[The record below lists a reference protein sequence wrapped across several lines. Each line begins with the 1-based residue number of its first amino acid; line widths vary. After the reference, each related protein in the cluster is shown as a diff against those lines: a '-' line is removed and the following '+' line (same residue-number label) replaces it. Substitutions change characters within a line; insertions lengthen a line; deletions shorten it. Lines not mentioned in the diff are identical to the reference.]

1 MENSALLLE
10 VLKHSPPS
18 TLPEATV
25 QRLTTHVSFVIA
37 AHYPSTAISSHFVQ
51 AVASQLTAI
60 DTDALLV
67 NLLAFHYQQQKPSPT
82 TTTTTTTTTLSS
94 CAFNV
99 VALLLSQ
106 FTLQDNH
113 SHALKFLSYHLHH
126 VSPCDPTAFALL
138 QSTFAPLL
146 PSPTADLLR
155 SLVLSSSE
163 SACTARA
170 AHLLSVITKEGD
182 PQITASPIY
191 VKTIFD
197 ELAPVFESRLVK
209 DLSYSVPHDL
219 FELVLNQRLNPNS
232 ISKILDLGCGTGLVG
247 AEFASLKSSATPI
260 SPAPQFNIVL
270 EADHHQI
277 MNKIEKLL
285 SSNLE
290 MEEFDPEKTDST
302 IQEAIVENQKII
314 EFNSDEAFGM
324 KVELGLAS
332 EKGFWLGGCDL
343 SPKMC
348 EITRC
353 RRNVA
358 R

>member
-1 MENSALLLE
+1 M
-10 VLKHSPPS
+10 
-18 TLPEATV
+18 
-25 QRLTTHVSFVIA
+25 
-37 AHYPSTAISSHFVQ
+37 
-51 AVASQLTAI
+51 
-60 DTDALLV
+60 
-67 NLLAFHYQQQKPSPT
+67 
-82 TTTTTTTTTLSS
+82 
-94 CAFNV
+94 
-99 VALLLSQ
+99 
-106 FTLQDNH
+106 
-113 SHALKFLSYHLHH
+113 
-126 VSPCDPTAFALL
+126 
-138 QSTFAPLL
+138 
-146 PSPTADLLR
+146 
-155 SLVLSSSE
+155 
-163 SACTARA
+163 
-170 AHLLSVITKEGD
+170 LSVITKEGD